1 MINAVKHSLP
11 GILTLLIGT
20 LLGFFLKNVFLG
32 FLIEKAQKTPAEIDD
47 ILLKTLRRHFIKIF
61 FSFFL
66 YIGLKTFPSALP
78 SVLMLQKAALVLFLF
93 ILFLFISSLISEYIG
108 SHRLKLQGS
117 LPAISLV
124 KNISQNIVIL
134 VGVLIIMQTLGI
146 SVTPVLT
153 ALGVGG
159 LAVALALQDTL
170 SNFFS
175 GLHILAT
182 KKVRPG
188 DYVQLETGQEGY
200 VTDITWRNTAIRQ
213 LSNNVVIIP
222 NNKLASA
229 IVTNYCLPDKELAVL
244 VQVGVSYE
252 SDLEKV
258 EKTAMEV
265 GTEVM
270 REAEGGVKDFK
281 PFIRYHT
288 FGDFS
293 VNFTVILRG
302 REFVDKYLITH
313 EFIKR
318 LKKRFDREKITI
330 PFPIRTV

>member
-134 VGVLIIMQTLGI
+134 VG
-146 SVTPVLT
+146 
-153 ALGVGG
+153 
-159 LAVALALQDTL
+159 
-170 SNFFS
+170 
-175 GLHILAT
+175 
-182 KKVRPG
+182 
-188 DYVQLETGQEGY
+188 
-200 VTDITWRNTAIRQ
+200 
-213 LSNNVVIIP
+213 
-222 NNKLASA
+222 
-229 IVTNYCLPDKELAVL
+229 
-244 VQVGVSYE
+244 
-252 SDLEKV
+252 
-258 EKTAMEV
+258 
-265 GTEVM
+265 
-270 REAEGGVKDFK
+270 
-281 PFIRYHT
+281 
-288 FGDFS
+288 
-293 VNFTVILRG
+293 
-302 REFVDKYLITH
+302 
-313 EFIKR
+313 
-318 LKKRFDREKITI
+318 
-330 PFPIRTV
+330 